1 MSRRGVLVGP
11 DGEPEPATAATVA
24 RHSDYHKAFVAFF
37 LASTD
42 GFATYGFATYGSFE
56 STARAFAFEKVVFLG
71 GKTEIERPSLPP

>member
-42 GFATYGFATYGSFE
+42 GFATYGSFE